1 MKREFDFNDIGKR
14 MPYKVP
20 EGFFD
25 TLEDN
30 IMSEIRK
37 PENGHDCLAD
47 KRTRTSGKTAARTWK
62 IGGAKLI
69 LPTAVSVAA
78 ALLLM
83 LYVTRSGTD
92 TAEPCT
98 MESVETA
105 YSNLSPEDQEFIREI
120 YENDIFYSE
129 DF

>member
-69 LPTAVSVAA
+69 LPTAVSAA
-78 ALLLM
+78 AAVLLIF
-83 LYVTRSGTD
+83 YITRSGAD

>member
-1 MKREFDFNDIGKR
+1 MNREFDFNDIGKR
-14 MPYKVP
+14 TPYKVP

-37 PENGHDCLAD
+37 PENRQNS
-47 KRTRTSGKTAARTWK
+47 RTQNRSETACETTAERRKGRLK
-62 IGGAKLI
+62 ILM
-69 LPTAVSVAA
+69 LPAAVSVAA

-83 LYVTRSGTD
+83 IYITKGGTD
-92 TAEPCT
+92 NMEPCT
-98 MESVETA
+98 IESVETA

-120 YENDIFYSE
+120 YENDSFYSE